1 MTTTV
6 GIDFIMVFCLQ
17 LTVGGPSVNQN
28 QISQLGMQQQII
40 ITTRGAAGSS
50 ATLPQASPSGG
61 QPIVV
66 QLPDQ
71 GDTLSNVVALNP
83 TQRSSGEQVTLTIAH
98 AARTVNPNVPQ
109 TVQNHPSQ
117 TQVLSAVSTNMPS
130 TGAQSSTGQTTSVES
145 TADQSSAGKFAAI
158 EELCDN
164 LQRLAHSKSM
174 YAGSIPGGQ
183 TREVSLN
190 TGQKQAD
197 SAQSVVATPT
207 DAATPSMY
215 VQLPAGN
222 MSEPDCQITGT
233 TESDCQITGTTEADC
248 QITGTTDPNCEI
260 TGTTEPTVE
269 TTGSTT
275 ICDTVV
281 ELETS
286 DVEQPDSNNQQAI
299 PSNNEM
305 DNSASHTQ
313 QAITGAITDKCHDAT
328 TSSREADDDMQFP
341 STIEVTLTSNSP
353 ETGEKQTSII
363 VDGQTLTTRKEV
375 LVNEAEKTST
385 MYESDNSDEESGR
398 LVIADTYSESV
409 VTETDTGATKEPS
422 LVTDNEQDSS
432 SINESLVPDKD
443 QRASKEQHVV
453 NSSITTLGKLVL
465 SDSVAESLLT
475 DNVEQATISVKD
487 QSLRNSHRSESMSE
501 SIVTESDQ
509 GYVSAKDQSFD
520 HPLIAP
526 SSPGHNP
533 TDIST
538 EDGVLSAMDVTHDES
553 MEGPDESSNKDTVHE
568 EQSDNMDEASAS
580 VDGRIR
586 DPPDNTMLGSQLDS
600 LNRADS
606 ATHEQS
612 DPSNTVHSCPTAQ
625 SDSID
630 TPDTHTEEHV
640 SIATSEH
647 NNMGEESSIPATAS
661 PDTRSRDVILKTL
674 LDDSI
679 DRAFQRSEDGTTDTQ
694 GDNRGYTQQ
703 QG

>member
-1 MTTTV
+1 M
-6 GIDFIMVFCLQ
+6 
-17 LTVGGPSVNQN
+17 GGPSVNQ
-28 QISQLGMQQQII
+28 QQVGQLGVQQQII
-40 ITTRGAAGSS
+40 ITTRGTAVSS
-50 ATLPQASPSGG
+50 ATLPQASPSTG

-71 GDTLSNVVALNP
+71 AGDTLSNMVALNP
-83 TQRSSGEQVTLTIAH
+83 TQRSAGEQVTLTIAH
-98 AARTVNPNVPQ
+98 AAQTVNSNVPGSTQ
-109 TVQNHPSQ
+109 KHPSQ

-130 TGAQSSTGQTTSVES
+130 TSAQSSMVQTANGES
-145 TADQSSAGKFAAI
+145 TADQSSAAKFSSI

-174 YAGSIPGGQ
+174 YAGSIPGGK
-183 TREVSLN
+183 TWDVSLN

-215 VQLPAGN
+215 VQLSARN

-260 TGTTEPTVE
+260 TRTTGPNVQ

-275 ICDTVV
+275 ECGSVV
-281 ELETS
+281 ELDTS
-286 DVEQPDSNNQQAI
+286 VAERLDSNNPQATS
-299 PSNNEM
+299 SNSEM
-305 DNSASHTQ
+305 EYSASQTQ
-313 QAITGAITDKCHDAT
+313 LSITGAITDKHHEAT
-328 TSSREADDDMQFP
+328 TTSTQADDDMQFP
-341 STIEVTLTSNSP
+341 STIEVTLTSKSP
-353 ETGEKQTSII
+353 ETGEKQTAII
-363 VDGQTLTTRKEV
+363 VDGQTLATREEV
-375 LVNEAEKTST
+375 NDSEKTAT
-385 MYESDNSDEESGR
+385 VCEEGDNSDGESGR

-409 VTETDTGATKEPS
+409 VTESDTGAAKQQHI
-422 LVTDNEQDSS
+422 VTDNEQGSS
-432 SINESLVPDKD
+432 SIKESLVPDNV
-443 QRASKEQHVV
+443 QGASKEQHVV

-465 SDSVAESLLT
+465 SDSVAESLLP
-475 DNVEQATISVKD
+475 DNVEQTSVSAKD
-487 QSLRNSHRSESMSE
+487 QPLRNSHRSESMSE

-526 SSPGHNP
+526 SSPGPNP
-533 TDIST
+533 ADIST

-553 MEGPDESSNKDTVHE
+553 MEGLEESSNKNTVDE
-568 EQSDNMDEASAS
+568 KQSDNIGEASAS
-580 VDGRIR
+580 VEGRIR
-586 DPPDNTMLGSQLDS
+586 DPSGTTIPESQLDS
-600 LNRADS
+600 LNKADN

-625 SDSID
+625 SDYID
-630 TPDTHTEEHV
+630 TPDTHTKEPV
-640 SIATSEH
+640 SGATSEH
-647 NNMGEESSIPATAS
+647 NDVGEESSISSTAS

-679 DRAFQRSEDGTTDTQ
+679 DRAFQSAEDITADTQ
-694 GDNRGYTQQ
+694 DDNIGDTQQ
-703 QG
+703 G